1 MVLTIRAGN
10 ATRLAAVDVQA
21 QKLGLCVGMTLA
33 DARARYP
40 ALAVQPCDPEA
51 DARLLD
57 CLAAEMVRF
66 TPMVALD
73 PPDGLVLDT
82 TGCAH
87 LFGGE
92 EVLARQ
98 AVAATGLS
106 THHAF
111 GSSSASARALARFGD
126 PFGNGDEA
134 AALRHL
140 PVAALELE
148 PDALLALRRAGL
160 TTLGELEKRPLKVLE
175 ARFGKTASLR
185 LRQVMGDTDSPIVPR
200 RSLPPVRVEARFAE
214 PLIRTDDAL
223 EVIEDLLRQAAQQL
237 EQRQQGGRRFVV
249 QLERSDGAKR
259 RLAVETG
266 LPVRDPAVVMRLL
279 RERIET
285 LSDPLDPGFGFDAIR
300 LAVPRAEPLKPRQ
313 AGLEGDD
320 SAMEDSV
327 SALIDR
333 LGTRLGSNRVLRL
346 RPRDTHIPEIAQGL
360 IPAGPPGKEAWPA
373 PRLPRPLYLF
383 TPPQPIEAMAEVPD
397 GPPRRFRWRGELRD
411 IRLAEGPERI
421 AAEWW
426 RKMDGHHSGTGG
438 LTRDYY
444 RVEDEQGRR
453 YWVFRHGLFEEQQGP
468 RWYIH
473 GLFS

>member
-1 MVLTIRAGN
+1 M
-10 ATRLAAVDVQA
+10 RLVAVDAQA
-21 QKLGLCVGMTLA
+21 QKLGLIAGMTLA

-40 ALAVQPCDPEA
+40 ALAVEPDDPEA

-57 CLAAEMVRF
+57 RLAAEMVRF
-66 TPMVALD
+66 TPMVAFD
-73 PPDGLVLDT
+73 PPDGLVLDI

-92 EVLARQ
+92 EALAGQ
-98 AVAATGLS
+98 AAEATGF
-106 THHAF
+106 TTYHAL

-126 PFGNGDEA
+126 PSGNRDDV
-134 AALRHL
+134 AALRRL

-175 ARFGKTASLR
+175 ARFGKAASLR
-185 LRQVMGDTDSPIVPR
+185 LRQVLGDTDSPIVPR
-200 RSLPPVRVEARFAE
+200 RSLPPVRAEARFAE

-223 EVIEDLLRQAAQQL
+223 EVIEDLLREAAQQL

-249 QLERSDGAKR
+249 QLERSDGARR

-300 LAVPRAEPLKPRQ
+300 LAVPRAEPLAPRQ
-313 AGLEGDD
+313 AGLEGDEGALD
-320 SAMEDSV
+320 DSV
-327 SALIDR
+327 SSLIDR

-346 RPRDTHIPEIAQGL
+346 RPRDTHISEIAQAFV
-360 IPAGPPGKEAWPA
+360 PAGPSLKEAWPA
-373 PRLPRPLYLF
+373 SGLPRPLYLF
-383 TPPQPIEAMAEVPD
+383 APPQPIEAMAEVPD
-397 GPPRRFRWRGELRD
+397 GPPRRFRWRDELRD

-426 RKMDGHHSGTGG
+426 RRMDGHHSGKGE

-444 RVEDEQGRR
+444 RVEDQQGRR
-453 YWVFRHGLFEEQQGP
+453 YWVFRHGLFDEQQSP

-473 GLFS
+473 GLFA